1 MTSTLSLTAAFIA
14 GTAGSMHCMV
24 MCGGIAG
31 ALGMRART
39 VGQSAPMALIH
50 SVLYQMGRLTS
61 YAMAGMVVGAFGQ
74 MAEAMLQWLPIAQV
88 LRALSGLLLIAIGLQ
103 LLFQLRWLH
112 GLETLGAQLWRHIAP
127 LTQYVSPQGYFSS
140 FLLGAVWGWLP
151 CGLIYSMLM
160 LGALGGSAIEGGLIM
175 FAFGLGTLPAMISTN
190 LLASQFTRIMTLR
203 KMRIGA
209 GMLMMALGCWTMWFA
224 FHHH

>member
-1 MTSTLSLTAAFIA
+1 MTSTLSLTAAFVA

-31 ALGMRART
+31 ALGMRARA
-39 VGQSAPMALIH
+39 VGQTAPIALLH
-50 SVLYQMGRLTS
+50 SILYQLGRLAS
-61 YAMAGMVVGAFGQ
+61 YATAGIIVGAFGQ

-88 LRALSGLLLIAIGLQ
+88 LRALSGLLLITIGLQ
-103 LLFQLRWLH
+103 LLFQLRWLNV
-112 GLETLGAQLWRHIAP
+112 LETLGAQLWRHIAP
-127 LTQYVSPQGYFSS
+127 LSQYTSSQGYLNS
-140 FLLGAVWGWLP
+140 FLLGVIWGWLP

-160 LGALGGSAIEGGLIM
+160 LGALGGSAAEGGLIM

-190 LLASQFTRIMTLR
+190 VMAAQFTRIMSLR

-209 GMLMMALGCWTMWFA
+209 GMLMMALGGWTMWFA
-224 FHHH
+224 FYHH